1 MLIFDNTVVSMS
13 EKVYIYRKIK
23 NQIIN
28 FT

>member
-1 MLIFDNTVVSMS
+1 MLIFDNTVVSMR